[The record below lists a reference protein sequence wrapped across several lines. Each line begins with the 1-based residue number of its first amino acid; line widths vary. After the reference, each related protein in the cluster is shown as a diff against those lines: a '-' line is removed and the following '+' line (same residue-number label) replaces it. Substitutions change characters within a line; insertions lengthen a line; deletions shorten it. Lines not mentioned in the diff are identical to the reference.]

1 VFLAASDPVSAPSFL
16 TRRPTS
22 CAALV
27 VVLWLTGITS
37 SLAQSPAGSP
47 LTPPSSPS
55 VRVEFRER
63 MESVTGIGY
72 MDGRDDLFWLSRL
85 RVTVTGQAQ
94 DARVAGKELGSVG
107 TPFSAPL
114 DMRLA
119 HVVLGRAT
127 SPVALTVGRQELVLG
142 EQRLV
147 GHVNW
152 ANAARSFDGARL
164 TARRPGLQVDAFT
177 TSVVRIRPGAWDRGG
192 FGSRFHGLHLSTTR
206 LVAQAVVEPYLLWR
220 QDDDLRT
227 EAGAPGDLSLGTL
240 GVRIAG
246 QVAGGFDYTSESVLQ
261 WGTLGSE
268 TQRARAQH
276 LRLRTPA
283 RGRGARLTAE
293 YNYASGDRASGD
305 GRRGTFDPLYPTP
318 HDKYGLADQVGWR
331 NVHHLRAAVDVPA
344 AGLPLTAAY
353 HSWWLASASDALYN
367 APGAVVA
374 RSATG
379 ATDRHVGHGVDL
391 QTARAL
397 TAHLQGSAG
406 YAVVRPGAFLRAT
419 TPAATLHAIY
429 VMLTIDVT
437 LARRSPSPE

>member
-1 VFLAASDPVSAPSFL
+1 MLA
-16 TRRPTS
+16 RRPPS
-22 CAALV
+22 CAALL
-27 VVLWLTGITS
+27 VVLCLAGSTS
-37 SLAQSPAGSP
+37 SLAQAPPGSPATSS
-47 LTPPSSPS
+47 SSPI

-63 MESVTGIGY
+63 MESAAGVGY
-72 MDGRDDLFWLSRL
+72 TAGRDDVFWLSRV
-85 RVTVTGQAQ
+85 RVTVTGQPAAWIRVTGQAQ
-94 DARVAGKELGSVG
+94 DARVAGKDVGSAG

-114 DMRLA
+114 DIRLA

-152 ANAARSFDGARL
+152 ANAARSFDGVRL
-164 TARRPGLQVDAFT
+164 TGRRPGLQLDAFT
-177 TSVVRIRPGAWDRGG
+177 TSVVRIRPDEWDRGG

-206 LVAQAVVEPYLLWR
+206 LLARTVVEPYLLWR
-220 QDDDLRT
+220 QDDNLRT
-227 EAGAPGDLSLGTL
+227 ETGVPGDLSLGSAGL
-240 GVRIAG
+240 RIAG
-246 QVAGGFDYTSESVLQ
+246 QVAGGFDYASETVLQ
-261 WGTLGSE
+261 WGALGPE

-276 LRLRTPA
+276 IRLRTPA
-283 RGRGARLTAE
+283 RGPGIRLTTE
-293 YNYASGDRASGD
+293 YNYASGDRAAGD

-331 NVHHLRAAVDVPA
+331 NVHHLRAAVDVPV

-353 HSWWLASASDALYN
+353 HSWWLASATDALYN

-379 ATDRHVGHGVDL
+379 VTDRHVGHGVDL

-397 TAHLQGSAG
+397 TSRLHGAAG
-406 YAVVRPGAFLRAT
+406 YAVVHPGAFLRAT
-419 TPAATLHAIY
+419 TPAATLHAVY
-429 VMLTIDVT
+429 MMLTVDVT
-437 LARRSPSPE
+437 LARRSPSPN